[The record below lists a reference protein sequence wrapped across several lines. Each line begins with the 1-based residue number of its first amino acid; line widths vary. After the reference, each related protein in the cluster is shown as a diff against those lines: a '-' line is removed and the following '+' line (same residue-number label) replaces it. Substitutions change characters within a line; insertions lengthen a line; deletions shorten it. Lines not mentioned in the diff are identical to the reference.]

1 MHVPA
6 QEVFHGLVEEKL
18 QIESTRI
25 GQDERTRTTMDVAV
39 IAIYIV
45 AMIGIGW
52 LAKRR
57 VRNDEDFLVAGRRLG
72 PMLYGGTLA
81 AIVLGGASTI
91 GGVRLGYRY
100 GISGMWLVFSIGSGI
115 LLLSLAFAGRIN
127 RLNVYTVSEMLE
139 LRYGPGTRLFS
150 GIVMCSYALMLCV
163 VSTIAYSAILSVIFG
178 AGKIPTMIIGGG
190 VVILYSMLGGMW
202 SITLTDF
209 AQFVIKT
216 TGIFVILL
224 PILLFKTGGI
234 SGFASQ
240 LPRSAFSPTTI
251 GGGAI
256 LAYFVTYFFGLL
268 IGQDIWQ
275 RVFTA
280 RSDRVAKWAGAAA
293 GVYCLLY
300 ALAGALIGMAA
311 KILLPGI
318 ADQDDVYAIVVTREL
333 PVGISGLVIAAALA
347 AIMSTSSGALIA
359 AATVA
364 KEDIV
369 SRWPRS
375 SYNRA
380 RDGEPLPVPS
390 DHGRREVENSRAYI
404 LVFGVLGIALACSL
418 RDILAALT
426 IAYDILVGGLLVA
439 IVGGIVWQRGT
450 VRGAQAS
457 MFVGSAA
464 TLAALAL
471 RGNIYASMPILVGLV
486 ASLVTYAIG
495 SLLSDPTSPQ
505 IVSRWQARI
514 EGNAPMQ

>member
-1 MHVPA
+1 
-6 QEVFHGLVEEKL
+6 
-18 QIESTRI
+18 
-25 GQDERTRTTMDVAV
+25 MDIAV
-39 IAIYIV
+39 IAIYII

-52 LAKRR
+52 FAKHR

-72 PMLYGGTLA
+72 PLLYGGTLS

-115 LLLSLAFAGRIN
+115 LLLSLAFAGRIS

-150 GIVMCSYALMLCV
+150 GVVMCSYALMLCV
-163 VSTIAYSAILSVIFG
+163 VSTIAYSTILSVIFG
-178 AGKIPTMIIGGG
+178 VGKIPTMIIGGG

-209 AQFVIKT
+209 VQFLIKT
-216 TGIFVILL
+216 AGIFALLL

-234 SGFASQ
+234 SGLAAHM
-240 LPRSAFSPTTI
+240 PPSAFSLTTI

-293 GVYCLLY
+293 GIYCLLY
-300 ALAGALIGMAA
+300 ALAGALIGMSA
-311 KILLPGI
+311 KVLLPGI
-318 ADQDDVYAIVVTREL
+318 ADQDDVYATVVTREL
-333 PVGISGLVIAAALA
+333 PVGISGLVMAAALA

-364 KEDIV
+364 KEDIL
-369 SRWPRS
+369 SRW
-375 SYNRA
+375 A
-380 RDGEPLPVPS
+380 RPSHRRDCDGELQPFAS
-390 DHGRREVENSRAYI
+390 DQGRREVESSRAYI
-404 LVFGVLGIALACSL
+404 LVFGLLGIALACSV

-439 IVGGIVWQRGT
+439 IVGGIVWERGT

-457 MFVGSAA
+457 MFVGSAT
-464 TLAALAL
+464 TLVALAL
-471 RGNIYASMPILVGLV
+471 SGDIYASIPILVGIIVSLITYGV
-486 ASLVTYAIG
+486 ASL
-495 SLLSDPTSPQ
+495 LSTPTPSR
-505 IVSRWQARI
+505 ITSRWQARI
-514 EGNAPMQ
+514 EGNNAPIQ